1 MTTKADPQAGTVPPS
16 SAKQNAD
23 RPPFPDTPMAFC
35 RWIALNFLPWRLLLL
50 LSITVLSV
58 ASMSMTPWVVGRIID
73 LLPEAIDSSDA
84 TRLMTW
90 FGWLLV
96 VWLIGPVLGRLYT
109 FVNAFTLPKLTSLVA
124 RELFNYTL
132 RQPTHFFQNTFT
144 GALTQRIRRAA
155 QSGPDLVEYFVLQFA
170 QVAVGILVAGI
181 LIFQAVP
188 MYGLAYV
195 GFALV
200 FLMVSMW
207 MAKRVLKVGRVLG
220 EARSRVTGQLADSI
234 GTIDLVHSFGASD
247 HESERLSERLNE
259 EALRGKQARF
269 WFSAMRIVQ
278 LALTAGFMSILVWFA
293 LQRALLG
300 DLSVGTVA
308 MLLTIGLQLAMSITS
323 LGDYILD
330 FYLQLGEVNESLDVL
345 AVPLKNQ
352 DVADAQQLIVE
363 QGEIECREL
372 TFGYDQ
378 QKLLFNQ
385 FSLTVKP
392 GEKVGL
398 VGPSGAGKT
407 TLIKLLTRR
416 FTLNQGQILMD
427 GQDIRERR
435 RESLARQVAEVSQ
448 TAELFHRSVRDNI
461 RYGRTDASDEAVIAA
476 AQAAQC
482 HDFIQALPFGYDT
495 LVGERGVKLS
505 GGERQRIAIARAIL
519 KDAPVLLLDE
529 ATSAL
534 DSESEAA
541 IQRALKLLM
550 QGRTVIAIAHRLSTV
565 VSMDRIL
572 YMEDGRIIESG
583 SHSELLELNGGYARL
598 WQRQIEGF
606 AEQAL

>member
-1 MTTKADPQAGTVPPS
+1 M
-16 SAKQNAD
+16 
-23 RPPFPDTPMAFC
+23 
-35 RWIALNFLPWRLLLL
+35 
-50 LSITVLSV
+50 
-58 ASMSMTPWVVGRIID
+58 
-73 LLPEAIDSSDA
+73 
-84 TRLMTW
+84 
-90 FGWLLV
+90 
-96 VWLIGPVLGRLYT
+96 
-109 FVNAFTLPKLTSLVA
+109 
-124 RELFNYTL
+124 
-132 RQPTHFFQNTFT
+132 
-144 GALTQRIRRAA
+144 
-155 QSGPDLVEYFVLQFA
+155 LQFA

>member
-1 MTTKADPQAGTVPPS
+1 
-16 SAKQNAD
+16 
-23 RPPFPDTPMAFC
+23 
-35 RWIALNFLPWRLLLL
+35 
-50 LSITVLSV
+50 
-58 ASMSMTPWVVGRIID
+58 
-73 LLPEAIDSSDA
+73 
-84 TRLMTW
+84 
-90 FGWLLV
+90 
-96 VWLIGPVLGRLYT
+96 
-109 FVNAFTLPKLTSLVA
+109 
-124 RELFNYTL
+124 
-132 RQPTHFFQNTFT
+132 
-144 GALTQRIRRAA
+144 
-155 QSGPDLVEYFVLQFA
+155 
-170 QVAVGILVAGI
+170 
-181 LIFQAVP
+181 AVP
-188 MYGLAYV
+188 VYGLAYV
-195 GFALV
+195 LFALV
-200 FLMVSMW
+200 FLAVSMW
-207 MAKRVLKVGRVLG
+207 MARRVLKVGRVLG

-234 GTIDLVHSFGASD
+234 GTIDLVHSFGASE
-247 HESERLSERLNE
+247 HESERLSVRLNE

-352 DVADAQQLIVE
+352 DTLDAEALVVE
-363 QGEIECREL
+363 QGEIECRDL
-372 TFGYDQ
+372 TFSYEH
-378 QKLLFNQ
+378 QKPIFEQ
-385 FSLTVKP
+385 FSLTVKA

-416 FTLNQGQILMD
+416 FSLNHGQILMD
-427 GQDIRERR
+427 GQDIRARR

-461 RYGRTDASDEAVIAA
+461 RYGRTAASDEAVIAA

-482 HDFIQALPFGYDT
+482 HDFIQALPYGYDT

-572 YMEDGRIIESG
+572 YMEDGCIVESG
-583 SHSELLELNGGYARL
+583 THSELLELDGGYARL
-598 WQRQIEGF
+598 WQRQVEGF
-606 AEQAL
+606 AEQA